1 MRQSCGFALDWMV
14 TWMLRSLAVV
24 SITLGGA
31 AASFA
36 GAAPV
41 TAQTLDLE
49 GAWAASSY
57 LLSEGAEHRVEGTIF
72 FTDSDWQ
79 VLFFVM
85 DDDGVP
91 IRGSAE
97 GGRYR
102 LEGSTLTFIHLHN
115 LSQGEAMEGLDAA
128 PLNMVVRELDEAPN
142 EPTSV
147 AIDGNTLTLSFP
159 SGNRMVFTRSSR

>member
-1 MRQSCGFALDWMV
+1 MRTPSLTKDELIGRALQLNA
-14 TWMLRSLAVV
+14 MLE
-24 SITLGGA
+24 
-31 AASFA
+31 
-36 GAAPV
+36 
-41 TAQTLDLE
+41 AQTDPGLQ
-49 GAWAASSY
+49 GAWAAERY
-57 LLSEGAEHRVEGTIF
+57 LMAEGGEHEVQGRIF
-72 FTDSDWQ
+72 FSERDWQ

-85 DDDGVP
+85 DEDGVP

-128 PLNMVVRELDEAPN
+128 PLNMVVRELADAPN

-147 AIDGNTLTLSFP
+147 AIDGSTLTLSFP